1 MLASFL
7 IAVGYNNKNKLYMKK
22 LMTLLAGLTSLATAA
37 TAQIGIAPEIGL
49 NIANMRGQ
57 YDYNAST
64 GKPGVDKFKGGAKLG
79 IKAGANFN
87 INIADRLQIQPGIFY
102 STKGFKQ
109 GEKQNHEHGYFNA
122 ATQENVTL
130 HFAEIPVNLQY
141 MFNDPGESR
150 FFVGIGGY
158 MGVAF
163 SGKTIKDAGTESI
176 FPSYNS
182 VGGAD
187 KSKLNSEGGSLK
199 FGNDA
204 PSNDMRRF
212 DFGGQVNAGY
222 QLRSGI
228 FFRAMYQLGISNLL
242 PQGNRTTGDATL
254 RSSNATV
261 SLGYVLGYKK

>member
-1 MLASFL
+1 
-7 IAVGYNNKNKLYMKK
+7 MKK
-22 LMTLLAGLTSLATAA
+22 LLTLLAGFTTITTAA
-37 TAQIGIAPEIGL
+37 TAQIGIAPELGL

-64 GKPGVDKFKGGAKLG
+64 GKPGVDEFKGGAKLG

-87 INIADRLQIQPGIFY
+87 INIAGRLQIQPGIFY

-122 ATQENVTL
+122 STQENVTL

-141 MFNDPGESR
+141 MFNDPGEGR

-163 SGKTIKDAGTESI
+163 SGKTIKDENTASI
-176 FPSYNS
+176 FPSLATAAGLAS
-182 VGGAD
+182 D
-187 KSKLNSEGGSLK
+187 GGSLQ

-212 DFGGQVNAGY
+212 DFGGQANVGY

-228 FFRAMYQLGISNLL
+228 FFRVMYQLGISNLL

-261 SLGYVLGYKK
+261 SLGYTLGYKK